1 MAKKDKKDNDKVPTS
16 PKSGL
21 DSAKKQK
28 YIKKFQEEKLSAI
41 KARQVR
47 INNWLQNEQMYNGV
61 ATITLLTRS
70 NLHVPKVF
78 ETVQTTSSKIG
89 QLPDVEFETKP
100 EGDENSMELM
110 KACFDE
116 DMDDSDADQ
125 VAQDSKIEAGLY
137 GRAIYK
143 LIPSNE
149 GCKIA
154 LIDTMSFL
162 INPTAKKVKDSIY
175 CGQQFIY
182 KTMDQIEA
190 DAKEFGYNMD
200 EVQSLKDFKEPS
212 ETSANYSEEKS
223 LKDLRLS
230 YLGYANT
237 TQLGAKMIVLNE
249 WYTMID
255 KKWHV
260 MTVAN
265 DRFLL
270 RCVPVTEVGLKRPP
284 YISWATYPRAVVFW
298 TPSPADIS
306 RDPNLAMDV
315 SLNQLIDNNTYRNF
329 GMTFVS
335 SSSGLKQSS
344 IVPRPLGVTPVA
356 LGPNQSIKD
365 VVLPNQ
371 PPEIGDAMA
380 TMNAIGSMSDNA
392 VGTSVSAPPGQ
403 KGKLSATQ
411 QAQLQGVAEAKT
423 NLLKQNF
430 VKAWEEVGQE
440 YADIVKRYMTT
451 PRKVK
456 VRGKKDLTI
465 EGVTKKNFAGV
476 EFIAKATSPE
486 ISQENKAIKQKASQ
500 AMFEIFKDDPKVT
513 GQQFLREKV
522 AKAFDF
528 TPSDIDKLFSE
539 EEGQTPAAPQ
549 TPATP
554 TAPSSP
560 APTNIPTGN
569 PNPAPVAQVQSAA
582 QTNVPQG
589 IK

>member
-1 MAKKDKKDNDKVPTS
+1 
-16 PKSGL
+16 
-21 DSAKKQK
+21 
-28 YIKKFQEEKLSAI
+28 
-41 KARQVR
+41 
-47 INNWLQNEQMYNGV
+47 
-61 ATITLLTRS
+61 
-70 NLHVPKVF
+70 
-78 ETVQTTSSKIG
+78 
-89 QLPDVEFETKP
+89 
-100 EGDENSMELM
+100 
-110 KACFDE
+110 
-116 DMDDSDADQ
+116 
-125 VAQDSKIEAGLY
+125 
-137 GRAIYK
+137 
-143 LIPSNE
+143 
-149 GCKIA
+149 
-154 LIDTMSFL
+154 
-162 INPTAKKVKDSIY
+162 
-175 CGQQFIY
+175 
-182 KTMDQIEA
+182 
-190 DAKEFGYNMD
+190 
-200 EVQSLKDFKEPS
+200 
-212 ETSANYSEEKS
+212 
-223 LKDLRLS
+223 
-230 YLGYANT
+230 
-237 TQLGAKMIVLNE
+237 
-249 WYTMID
+249 
-255 KKWHV
+255 
-260 MTVAN
+260 
-265 DRFLL
+265 
-270 RCVPVTEVGLKRPP
+270 
-284 YISWATYPRAVVFW
+284 
-298 TPSPADIS
+298 
-306 RDPNLAMDV
+306 
-315 SLNQLIDNNTYRNF
+315 
-329 GMTFVS
+329 
-335 SSSGLKQSS
+335 
-344 IVPRPLGVTPVA
+344 
-356 LGPNQSIKD
+356 
-365 VVLPNQ
+365 
-371 PPEIGDAMA
+371 MA

-486 ISQENKAIKQKASQ
+486 ISNENKAIKQKASQ
-500 AMFEIFKDDPKVT
+500 AMFEMFKDDPKVA

-569 PNPAPVAQVQSAA
+569 PIPAPVAQVQSAA

>member
-1 MAKKDKKDNDKVPTS
+1 VVKKETKSKDKQLDKAKKD
-16 PKSGL
+16 
-21 DSAKKQK
+21 K

-61 ATITLLTRS
+61 ASITLLTRS

-78 ETVQTTSSKIG
+78 ETVQTVSSKIG
-89 QLPDVEFETKP
+89 QLPEVEFETKP
-100 EGDENSMELM
+100 EGDENASEIM

-116 DMDDSDADQ
+116 DMDASDADM

-149 GCKIA
+149 GCKIT

-190 DAKEFGYNMD
+190 DAEEFGYDKD
-200 EVQSLKDFKEPS
+200 EITTLKAFKEPS

-237 TQLGAKMIVLNE
+237 TQLGAKMIELNE
-249 WYTMID
+249 WYTMIN

-260 MTVAN
+260 MTIAN

-270 RCVPVTEVGLKRPP
+270 RCVPVSEVGLKRPP
-284 YISWATYPRAVVFW
+284 YISWATYPRGVVFW

-335 SSSGLKQSS
+335 ASSGLKQSS
-344 IVPRPLGVTPVA
+344 IVPRPLGVTPVN
-356 LGPNQSIKD
+356 LGPEQSIKD
-365 VVLPNQ
+365 VILPNQ
-371 PPEIGDAMA
+371 PPEIGDAMN
-380 TMNAIGSMSDNA
+380 TMNAIANMSDGA

-440 YADIVKRYMTT
+440 YSEIMKRYLTT

-456 VRGKKDLTI
+456 VSGRKELTI
-465 EGVTKKNFAGV
+465 EGVTKKNFDGV
-476 EFIAKATSPE
+476 DFISKATSPE
-486 ISQENKAIKQKASQ
+486 ITQDNKAIKQKSAQ
-500 AMFEIFKDDPKVT
+500 AVYEMFKDDPKVP
-513 GQQFLREKV
+513 GQQFLRERV
-522 AKAFDF
+522 AKSFDF

-539 EEGQTPAAPQ
+539 DDKNVPTSPVAPQ
-549 TPATP
+549 SPATP
-554 TAPSSP
+554 TSTAIP
-560 APTNIPTGN
+560 PTNPVQ
-569 PNPAPVAQVQSAA
+569 PNVTQTQSAA
-582 QTNVPQG
+582 QLNVPQK
-589 IK
+589 I